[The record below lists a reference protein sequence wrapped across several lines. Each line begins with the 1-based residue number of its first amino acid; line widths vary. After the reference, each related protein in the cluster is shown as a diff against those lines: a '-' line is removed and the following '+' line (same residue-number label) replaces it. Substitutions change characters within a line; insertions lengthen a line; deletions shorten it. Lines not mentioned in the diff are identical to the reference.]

1 MVTSEESLIA
11 RVQLGDEAAFAELID
26 RNQQQVFNL
35 ALRYVHNYDDASDIT
50 QEVFI
55 KAYRSVSG
63 FKGKSRISTWL
74 YRITVNVCLDFIR
87 REKVH
92 SRGLISLGMRNDEE
106 EQDYDLP
113 LPDFSYAPEKI
124 LEQRELQEALQ
135 KALDSLPTMAREII
149 ILRDINGMS
158 YQEIA
163 EALHIELGT
172 VRSRLA
178 RARMRLRNKLAK
190 II

>member
-1 MVTSEESLIA
+1 MVISEESLIA
-11 RVQLGDEAAFAELID
+11 RVQLGDEAAFGELIE
-26 RNQQQVFNL
+26 RYQKQVFNI

-74 YRITVNVCLDFIR
+74 YRIAVNMCLDFIR

-92 SRGLISLGMRNDEE
+92 SRGLVPLEIKDDEDG
-106 EQDYDLP
+106 DYELP
-113 LPDFSYAPEKI
+113 APDFSYAPEQVA
-124 LEQRELQEALQ
+124 EQRELQEALQ
-135 KALDSLPTMAREII
+135 KALDSLPPISREIVMM
-149 ILRDINGMS
+149 RDINGMS

-163 EALHIELGT
+163 DALHIELGT

-178 RARMRLRNKLAK
+178 RARIRMRNKLIK
-190 II
+190 MI

>member
-11 RVQLGDEAAFAELID
+11 RVQLGDEAAFAELIGQ
-26 RNQQQVFNL
+26 NQKQVFNL

-55 KAYRSVSG
+55 KAYRSVAS

-74 YRITVNVCLDFIR
+74 YRITVNVSLDLIR

-92 SRGLISLGMRNDEE
+92 SRGLVPLEIKDDEE
-106 EQDYDLP
+106 KDYELP
-113 LPDFSYAPEKI
+113 VPDFSYAPENVV
-124 LEQRELQEALQ
+124 EQRELQEALQ
-135 KALDSLPTMAREII
+135 KALDSLPAMAREII
-149 ILRDINGMS
+149 ILRDINDMS

-178 RARMRLRNKLAK
+178 RARIRLRNKLSK
-190 II
+190 RI